1 MKKSNILVIGSLNM
15 DWIIEVDHTPI
26 AGETLLGHFAKEVP
40 GGKGANQA
48 YAASS
53 LGGHVTM
60 LGAVGKDPSGEK
72 LLQSLQKAG
81 VNTSPIQA
89 NSETGS
95 GMAIIYLNK
104 MGNNSIVVLPNANN
118 TVTKEVIMAHDELF
132 KVADIIMLQLEIPLE
147 SVYEAATLA
156 HKYHKTIILNPA
168 PAISHLPNEILSKID
183 YITPNETELSTL
195 TNQPVST
202 VDDAIIAAQTLLRSG
217 IKHVITTLGEK
228 GAVLVTL
235 EEARHFPALS
245 VKAIDTT
252 AAGDSFNGALAVYL
266 AEGKSIE
273 EAIVFGNQ
281 VAAITVTR
289 EGAQSSIPFR
299 EEILP
304 TTENL

>member
-15 DWIIEVDHTPI
+15 DWVIEVDHTPV
-26 AGETLLGHFAKEVP
+26 AGETLLGHFTKEAP

-60 LGAVGKDPSGEK
+60 LGAVGKDSSGEK

-81 VNTSPIQA
+81 VNTSPIQV
-89 NSETGS
+89 NPEIGS
-95 GMAIIYLNK
+95 GMAIIYVNNS
-104 MGNNSIVVLPNANN
+104 GNNSIVVLPNANN
-118 TVTKEVIMAHDELF
+118 TITKETIHAHEELF
-132 KVADIIMLQLEIPLE
+132 KAADLIMLQLEIPLE
-147 SVYEAATLA
+147 AVYESVFLA
-156 HKYHKTIILNPA
+156 HQYHKTIILNPA
-168 PAISHLPNEILSKID
+168 PAISHLPNEILDKID

-195 TNQPVST
+195 TNQPVAT
-202 VDDAIIAAQTLLRSG
+202 IDEAITAARALLHSG
-217 IKHVITTLGEK
+217 VKHVITTVGEK
-228 GAVLVTL
+228 GAVLVTSQGSW
-235 EEARHFPALS
+235 HFPALP

-289 EGAQSSIPFR
+289 EGAQSAIPFR
-299 EEILP
+299 EEI
-304 TTENL
+304 